1 MIYDT
6 KINIF
11 MITYLKS
18 LDCLMTLLFSTA
30 KHHKNF
36 LLCRT
41 IAIVYLNLKNSIYL

>member
-18 LDCLMTLLFSTA
+18 LDCLMNLLFSMA

-36 LLCRT
+36 LLYRT